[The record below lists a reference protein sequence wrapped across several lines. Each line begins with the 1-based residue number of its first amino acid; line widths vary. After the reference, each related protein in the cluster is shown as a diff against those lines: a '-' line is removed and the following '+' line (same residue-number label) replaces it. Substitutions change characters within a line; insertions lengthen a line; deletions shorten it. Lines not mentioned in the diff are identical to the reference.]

1 MGSKDKSGFKVVIAG
16 GSITG
21 LTLAN
26 MLQLHGID
34 FVVLEAWHEMTP
46 QVGASICMLPHGNR
60 ILDQLGL
67 YEKVLELCPP
77 LDSMHFRDHTGN
89 IIHEFKGMKGS
100 MHERHGYPITFLDR
114 QMVLK
119 VLYENV
125 KDKSKILSSKR
136 VNEVEMTDRGVIVKA
151 LDGSTYEG
159 DILIGGDGIHSTVRS
174 EMWRIANSER
184 PGWIPSDEKQS
195 VPCDFG
201 CVFGISNP
209 CPGVESGAFNSIFR
223 KHQSYIVIG
232 GPKGRVYWF
241 FFFKLPTRLHGDDI
255 PKYSEQDHDQVL
267 KEAENNN
274 ITSSLKF
281 KDLLNKKISSVLVP
295 LQEYVFRQ
303 WHYKRII
310 TIGDSAH
317 KMHPITGHGGNAC
330 IESAAT
336 LVNGLVEL
344 LGRDSRD
351 NSKPSLDD
359 IDALFAKT
367 QQARQARATLLKRH
381 SHEQQRLELLD
392 TPLHQLIAHYVL
404 PMMDK
409 EDVTFNFSRNLP
421 LAERLDFPKPK
432 HQAKLVPYKDEL
444 ISTPTPRGV
453 KKWLWVSFYL
463 AVAALVHYGMWI
475 WSAHYELGPHLIS
488 IIESGSFDGHPQFE
502 LQRRFTGIGPIDE
515 YLQFLTAIF
524 IPGINKW
531 DLNYGTLSRLVMFLT
546 VTQCAGI
553 GTWMPIYYASYT
565 LVSEPETYWWPLNRV
580 VPIEYAVSVVWAQLG
595 YIVPTILMFYP
606 WNNPTLQQSF
616 EALWQ
621 PSPFV
626 APLLCAVLGYLCSK
640 MDSSK
645 VVPRK
650 LNDAFKDLLYLKFL
664 YGSMASIGVFQHVYF
679 LVKIRFSTEMTLSS
693 VFWPDFSP
701 EPKELGEGLRQL
713 FLADFWGFQI
723 GTYGWLCMAI
733 WDIKRVGRTN
743 VHIGK
748 AIALI
753 TLGSLAI
760 GPGATLCLVWY
771 WRECAMAKTTF
782 VLDRIPSGHGK

>member
-1 MGSKDKSGFKVVIAG
+1 MGFKDKSNFKVVIAG

-26 MLQLHGID
+26 MLQLYGID
-34 FVVLEAWHEMTP
+34 FVILEAWHEMTP
-46 QVGASICMLPHGNR
+46 QVGASIGMLPHGNR

-77 LDSMHFRDHTGN
+77 LDSMHFRDHTGK
-89 IIHEFKGMKGS
+89 IIHEFKGMNGS

-125 KDKSKILSSKR
+125 KDKSKVLSSKR
-136 VNEVEMTDRGVIVKA
+136 VNKVEMTDSGVIVKTV
-151 LDGSTYEG
+151 DGSTYEG

-174 EMWRIANSER
+174 EMWRIANLEL
-184 PGWIPSDEKQS
+184 PGWIPDNEKQS

-209 CPGVESGAFNSIFR
+209 CQGIEPGAFNSIFR

-241 FFFKLPTRLHGDDI
+241 FFFKLPARLHGDDI

-274 ITSSLKF
+274 ITPSLKF
-281 KDLLNKKISSVLVP
+281 RDLLNRKISSVLVP

-317 KMHPITGHGGNAC
+317 KVNIHFRSQRAV
-330 IESAAT
+330 AT
-336 LVNGLVEL
+336 RMTMLND
-344 LGRDSRD
+344 R
-351 NSKPSLDD
+351 
-359 IDALFAKT
+359 IDAPYYWSW
-367 QQARQARATLLKRH
+367 RQCLHRISRH
-381 SHEQQRLELLD
+381 
-392 TPLHQLIAHYVL
+392 
-404 PMMDK
+404 
-409 EDVTFNFSRNLP
+409 
-421 LAERLDFPKPK
+421 LAERLDNPKPK
-432 HQAKLVPYKDEL
+432 RQAKLVPYKDEL
-444 ISTPTPRGV
+444 LSTPTPRGV
-453 KKWLWVSFYL
+453 KKWLWVGFYL
-463 AVAALVHYGMWI
+463 AVAALVHYGMWV

-488 IIESGSFDGHPQFE
+488 IIELGSFDSHPKFE
-502 LQRRFTGIGPIDE
+502 LQRRFTGIDPIDD

-524 IPGINKW
+524 IPGINEW
-531 DLNYGTLSRLVMFLT
+531 DLNYGTLSR
-546 VTQCAGI
+546 
-553 GTWMPIYYASYT
+553 
-565 LVSEPETYWWPLNRV
+565 
-580 VPIEYAVSVVWAQLG
+580 
-595 YIVPTILMFYP
+595 
-606 WNNPTLQQSF
+606 NNTKI
-616 EALWQ
+616 A
-621 PSPFV
+621 
-626 APLLCAVLGYLCSK
+626 
-640 MDSSK
+640 
-645 VVPRK
+645 PRK
-650 LNDAFKDLLYLKFL
+650 VNKAFEDLPYLKFL
-664 YGSMASIGVFQHVYF
+664 YGAMASIGVLQHVYI
-679 LVKIRFSTEMTLSS
+679 LAKIWFSTEMTLSS

-713 FLADFWGFQI
+713 FLADFWGFHI
-723 GTYGWLCMAI
+723 GTYGWLCMAV

-748 AIALI
+748 AITLI
-753 TLGSLAI
+753 TLGSLVI
-760 GPGATLCLVWY
+760 GPGATMCLVWY

-782 VLDRIPSGHGK
+782 ALDHIPSSHGK